1 MTVIVTENVPERIRG
16 RLAVY
21 MIEVR
26 AGVFVGR
33 PSRRLRELLWRTILS
48 DTGEGNAVLAWST
61 NTEGG
66 YDFLTCGPNRRN
78 PVDFD
83 GLRLVAFKPEP
94 KAPPIEGGTH
104 GGASLSQ

>member
-1 MTVIVTENVPERIRG
+1 MTVIVTENVPDRVRG

-33 PSRRLRELLWRTILS
+33 PSRRLREFLWRTIMG
-48 DTGEGNAVLAWST
+48 DVGEGNAVCTWGT
-61 NTEGG
+61 NTESG
-66 YDFLTCGPNRRN
+66 YDFLTCGLNRRN

-83 GLRLVAFKPEP
+83 GIRLVAFKPES
-94 KAPPIEGGTH
+94 PPTAIEGRMDAGV
-104 GGASLSQ
+104 SLDR